1 MEESIERK
9 DIDGATMLTQI
20 HRTFGGGTVDIRTYS
35 PLTLAYIGDAVFEMI
50 IRTLIVEKGQRA
62 ANTLHKHTTKVVCA
76 QTQAKMIDA
85 VYGYLTEEEQDIY
98 RRGKNTKLHST
109 AKNASLAD
117 YRKATGFEA
126 LCGYLFLRD
135 DIVRITQL
143 VKQALEM
150 AHIEL

>member
-1 MEESIERK
+1 MEKGLERS
-9 DIDGATMLTQI
+9 LLSQI
-20 HRTFGGGTVDIRTYS
+20 RETFGGGEVDIRTYS
-35 PLTLAYIGDAVFEMI
+35 PVTLAYIGDAVFELI

-85 VYGYLTEEEQDIY
+85 VYDTLTEKEQDIY
-98 RRGKNTKLHST
+98 RRGKNTKLRSS

-126 LCGYLFLRD
+126 LCGYLFLED
-135 DIVRITQL
+135 NVERITQL
-143 VKQALEM
+143 VRQAVN
-150 AHIEL
+150 AAQVEL

>member
-1 MEESIERK
+1 
-9 DIDGATMLTQI
+9 
-20 HRTFGGGTVDIRTYS
+20 
-35 PLTLAYIGDAVFEMI
+35 MI

-85 VYGYLTEEEQDIY
+85 VYEHLTEEEQDIY